1 MDTKYLAESL
11 KHARAALKISKQMNN
26 DTLDL
31 DEVQIRMMQR
41 EVIRLCKLSRNAR
54 QRSNKLF
61 IESDGHNDKMPNE
74 AKEALN
80 LRLARMRSRMKPTAA
95 VVTQTPPSG
104 GSQLSTSLGFWVDE
118 VEDMRKDIT
127 QIKQLLVK
135 FESILVNN
143 QTKQLEFLQKYFD
156 RQTKQ
161 LRACQE
167 AFQMNVDRDE
177 ELRTALTES
186 ADPWGGC

>member
-1 MDTKYLAESL
+1 
-11 KHARAALKISKQMNN
+11 
-26 DTLDL
+26 
-31 DEVQIRMMQR
+31 
-41 EVIRLCKLSRNAR
+41 
-54 QRSNKLF
+54 
-61 IESDGHNDKMPNE
+61 MPNE

-95 VVTQTPPSG
+95 VVTQTPTP
-104 GSQLSTSLGFWVDE
+104 SQLSTSLGFWVDE

-135 FESILVNN
+135 FETILVNN

-167 AFQMNVDRDE
+167 AFQKNVDRDE

>member
-1 MDTKYLAESL
+1 
-11 KHARAALKISKQMNN
+11 
-26 DTLDL
+26 
-31 DEVQIRMMQR
+31 
-41 EVIRLCKLSRNAR
+41 
-54 QRSNKLF
+54 
-61 IESDGHNDKMPNE
+61 MPE
-74 AKEALN
+74 KLN
-80 LRLARMRSRMKPTAA
+80 LRLARMRSRMTNIEPTAA
-95 VVTQTPPSG
+95 VDTQNTTPPR
-104 GSQLSTSLGFWVDE
+104 SQFNTSLGFWVEE
-118 VEDMRKDIT
+118 VENMRKDIT

-135 FESILVNN
+135 FESILVSN

-167 AFQMNVDRDE
+167 AFQQNVDRDE

>member
-1 MDTKYLAESL
+1 
-11 KHARAALKISKQMNN
+11 
-26 DTLDL
+26 
-31 DEVQIRMMQR
+31 
-41 EVIRLCKLSRNAR
+41 
-54 QRSNKLF
+54 
-61 IESDGHNDKMPNE
+61 MPNE
-74 AKEALN
+74 VKEALN
-80 LRLARMRSRMKPTAA
+80 LRLARMRSTAA
-95 VVTQTPPSG
+95 VVTQTPP
-104 GSQLSTSLGFWVDE
+104 SQLSTSLGFWVDE
-118 VEDMRKDIT
+118 VDDMRKDIT

-167 AFQMNVDRDE
+167 AFQKNVDRDE